1 MRKRTLMI
9 IIGAMLLAM
18 SIVSCTLEA
27 RLESGTTAEAPDVKA
42 IGFDSGHVVVLIA
55 ETLSELS
62 RGTDAYLEKGYTIA
76 AYPYPIT
83 YVHGQYTITDY
94 SWYLVLSD
102 KETTDGHAD
111 VALSNALH
119 ACPFGL

>member
-9 IIGAMLLAM
+9 IIGAMLLVM

-27 RLESGTTAEAPDVKA
+27 RLKSGAAAEEPDVKA

-55 ETLSELS
+55 DSLGELS
-62 RGTDAYLEKGYTIA
+62 KGTDEYLEKGYDIV

-83 YVHGQYTITDY
+83 NVYGQHTSTDH

-102 KETTDGHAD
+102 RET
-111 VALSNALH
+111 N
-119 ACPFGL
+119 